1 GRFRGA
7 DVLAGVR
14 SNQKDE
20 ARKLHIDMVALDDD
34 TELARIGRLDSIADT
49 VNGSTL
55 QKLLDKVK
63 HGGVVGSVLGEPAGA
78 KERGLIPRAEW
89 SHPDPK
95 RLAALAQAAAR
106 GDLVIP
112 IVARL
117 PLERVR
123 DAQTMSE
130 RGLGGKI
137 VLRLH

>member
-1 GRFRGA
+1 
-7 DVLAGVR
+7 VLAGVR

-63 HGGVVGSVLGEPAGA
+63 HGG
-78 KERGLIPRAEW
+78 GLIPRAEW

-130 RGLGGKI
+130 RGLGGKS